1 VDELMYAWV
10 GDRDTPVQMGLLG
23 LFDARP
29 FRRPDGTIDVAR
41 ARGELAARAAVVAA
55 LRRRVVWTRLGEGRP
70 LWVDDPH
77 FDPLDHIGATALPA
91 GTDVAGWA
99 ANHSARLLN
108 RDRPL
113 WRAEIVTGLTEPR
126 FAVLLVLSHILAD
139 GLAAVTLAKA
149 LFDQRP
155 DAITPVLPATTAPPL
170 PSHARLRRERARS
183 IVGALRLPR
192 RTATGG
198 HRTGPPTLR
207 QFRAAGRE
215 FAGPEPATSLSRRI
229 GPDRTL
235 GIVRQPLQQLQRTG
249 HGLGVTVNDL
259 LLAAV
264 TGGLRQLLTAR
275 GDNTAE
281 LVLRASVPAATG
293 RADHQVMN
301 MLVVGLPVGEPDP
314 LRRLTLIHHATA
326 ESKAR
331 RRAIGGDLTDL
342 RLPIPVVRR
351 VMRWARR
358 FGSRHITL
366 AVTDVPGPRAP
377 LWLAGAQLLSAVP
390 IAPLSTGV
398 PLSIAA
404 LSYTSELTVT
414 INADAAITDLDV
426 LTDGVAEAFATLHSV
441 AHGHQVDPSLAVS
454 PQQPPATPS
463 PPR

>member
-1 VDELMYAWV
+1 V
-10 GDRDTPVQMGLLG
+10 GT
-23 LFDARP
+23 
-29 FRRPDGTIDVAR
+29 
-41 ARGELAARAAVVAA
+41 
-55 LRRRVVWTRLGEGRP
+55 
-70 LWVDDPH
+70 
-77 FDPLDHIGATALPA
+77 
-91 GTDVAGWA
+91 
-99 ANHSARLLN
+99 
-108 RDRPL
+108 
-113 WRAEIVTGLTEPR
+113 
-126 FAVLLVLSHILAD
+126 
-139 GLAAVTLAKA
+139 
-149 LFDQRP
+149 
-155 DAITPVLPATTAPPL
+155 
-170 PSHARLRRERARS
+170 
-183 IVGALRLPR
+183 LRLPR

-215 FAGPEPATSLSRRI
+215 FAGPEPATSLSRRV

-275 GDNTAE
+275 GDSTAE

-314 LRRLTLIHHATA
+314 LRRLTAIHHATA

-331 RRAIGGDLTDL
+331 LRAIGGDLTDL
-342 RLPIPVVRR
+342 RLPTPVVRR
-351 VMRWARR
+351 VRRWARR

-377 LWLAGAQLLSAVP
+377 LWLAGARLLHAVP

>member
-29 FRRPDGTIDVAR
+29 FRRPDGTIDVVR
-41 ARGELAARAAVVAA
+41 ARGELAARAAGVAA

-70 LWVDDPH
+70 FWVDDPQ

-99 ANHSARLLN
+99 ANHSARLLD

-113 WRAEIVTGLTEPR
+113 WRAEIVTGPTEPR
-126 FAVLLVLSHILAD
+126 LAVLLVLSHILAD
-139 GLAAVTLAKA
+139 GLAAVTLAGA

-155 DAITPVLPATTAPPL
+155 DAITPAIPATTAPPL

-183 IVGALRLPR
+183 IVGALRFPG
-192 RTATGG
+192 RTATG
-198 HRTGPPTLR
+198 HRTGPTTLR

-229 GPDRTL
+229 GPDRAL
-235 GIVRQPLQQLQRTG
+235 GVVRQPLQQLQRTG

-264 TGGLRQLLTAR
+264 TGGLRQLLSAR

-281 LVLRASVPAATG
+281 LVLRASVPAATY

-314 LRRLTLIHHATA
+314 LRRLTSIHHATV

-331 RRAIGGDLTDL
+331 LRAIGGDVTDL
-342 RLPIPVVRR
+342 RLPTPVVRW

-358 FGSRHITL
+358 FGSRHMTL

-404 LSYTSELTVT
+404 LSYRSELTVT

-426 LTDGVAEAFATLHSV
+426 LTDGVAGAFATLHSL
-441 AHGHQVDPSLAVS
+441 AHGNQVGPSLAG
-454 PQQPPATPS
+454 A
-463 PPR
+463 